1 MLFKRLLM
9 TLAEREEAVN
19 LFRKLKGRLND
30 SNISEASGYYQSVN
44 NFIDKSLER
53 IFSSDQGNEPL
64 IISDL
69 NDLVESEI
77 KVIKIL
83 EECQNDQ

>member
-1 MLFKRLLM
+1 MLLNRLLM

-19 LFRKLKGRLND
+19 LFRRLKGRLND
-30 SNISEASGYYQSVN
+30 SSISEASGYYQSVS
-44 NFIDKSLER
+44 NFIDTSLET
-53 IFSSDQGNEPL
+53 IFSNDQGNEPL
-64 IISDL
+64 SISDL
-69 NDLVESEI
+69 SDLVESEI